1 MPPASDTGRPRP
13 LPVLVRA
20 FAHRNYRLYFFGQF
34 VSVTGTWMQAIAQA
48 WLVYRLT
55 GSAVQLGLVSFA
67 GQIPVF
73 LLSPIGGAVAD
84 RYSRHRA
91 VITTQTSAMLL
102 ALILAGLTLGGIVRV
117 WEIFVLA
124 ALLGVVNAF
133 DIPARQAFLVE
144 MVGREDLMN
153 AIALNSSL
161 VNAARVV
168 GPAVAGLLVAAIG
181 EGWCFFVNGISY
193 VAVLGCLLAMRLPP
207 RAAPGR
213 GHSATRAI
221 IEGFGFVWRT
231 GPIRALLV
239 LLGIVSL
246 TALPYS
252 VLMPVFADRVLHGGA
267 DTLGLLMGAS
277 GFGALIGALSL
288 AARRGVRGLGRWVA
302 VASLAFGL
310 LLGLFAVS
318 RTLWLAMVL
327 MVPIGAAMMIEMS
340 ASNTLIQAMV
350 PDALR
355 GRVMAVYSMMF
366 MGMAPFGSLV
376 AGVIAERFGSPWA
389 LAAGGLGCAVSAGV
403 FWLRLP
409 AHRVEARQLIVAQ
422 EMMGGLPAAG
432 VTGQGGDADA

>member
-1 MPPASDTGRPRP
+1 VPPESETGSSRP
-13 LPVLVRA
+13 LPAVFRA
-20 FAHRNYRLYFFGQF
+20 FAHRNYQLYFFGQF

-73 LLSPIGGAVAD
+73 LLAPIGGAVAD

-91 VITTQTSAMLL
+91 VLTTQTSAMIL
-102 ALILAGLTLGGIVRV
+102 ALVLAGLTLGGVVRV

-144 MVGREDLMN
+144 MVGRESLMN
-153 AIALNSSL
+153 AIAMNSSL

-193 VAVLGCLLAMRLPP
+193 LAVLGCLLAMRLPARTP
-207 RAAPGR
+207 RERSRSAA
-213 GHSATRAI
+213 ADI
-221 IEGFGFVWRT
+221 IEGFRFIWRT

-252 VLMPVFADRVLHGGA
+252 VLMPVFADKVLHGGP

-277 GFGALIGALSL
+277 GFGALAGALSI
-288 AARRGVRGLGRWVA
+288 AARQGVRGLGRWVA
-302 VASLAFGL
+302 AASMAFGL
-310 LLGLFAVS
+310 VLAVFAVS
-318 RTLWLAMVL
+318 HTLWVSMVL
-327 MVPIGAAMMIEMS
+327 MVPVGAAMMIEMS

-366 MGMAPFGSLV
+366 MGMAPFGSLI
-376 AGVIAERFGSPWA
+376 AGLIAQRLGAPWA
-389 LAAGGLGCAVSAGV
+389 LGIGGLACAASAGV

-409 AHRVEARQLIVAQ
+409 AHRVQARQLIVAQ
-422 EMMGGLPAAG
+422 EMVGGLPAAG
-432 VTGQGGDADA
+432 VTSPRP